1 LLTFPRTNALLLDR
15 FFLLDYTQQVD
26 RYVFHKPLWRK
37 VLPFFLLILVW
48 IIPVFLWQGS
58 KLQPPAPFDTWPG
71 IVRGWLDTAGIN
83 LENSFLTA
91 AALSVLLLI
100 WWYKSFEVL
109 IISAEAI
116 TRSSLLGFRNMLRWV
131 DVDEVLIDHLEARME
146 GDATARKTLYLYE
159 VPKGI
164 FGRRR
169 RMKINNRQFDGFEDV
184 ERIAVLVSVPAVAE
198 RLRQR
203 IEAAKKPA
211 TFAVLEPGELL
222 MGILSIFVGL
232 ALVLSAFYEPV
243 WAIINVPYA
252 WAVRPAVIV
261 AGVFL
266 FLYGVFKFFHL
277 QVGVDNENVYVMR
290 QRWVMK
296 RIPIDN
302 IADIQIRENQ
312 MRVFAFVKDPEVPKQ
327 VFKTNKYVRNRGVM
341 LRLIREIYDIRRNM
355 DSAPIPGMPAV
366 PTGQASAAESERTV

>member
-1 LLTFPRTNALLLDR
+1 M
-15 FFLLDYTQQVD
+15 
-26 RYVFHKPLWRK
+26 
-37 VLPFFLLILVW
+37 
-48 IIPVFLWQGS
+48 
-58 KLQPPAPFDTWPG
+58 PAPFDTWPATALA
-71 IVRGWLDTAGIN
+71 WLQTAGIT
-83 LENSFLTA
+83 LKNSSTVAGVVTA
-91 AALSVLLLI
+91 VLLI
-100 WWYKSFEVL
+100 WWYTAFEVL

-116 TRSSLLGFRNMLRWV
+116 TRSSLLGFRRMLRWV

-211 TFAVLEPGELL
+211 TFPVLEPGELL
-222 MGILSIFVGL
+222 MGILSIVVGL
-232 ALVLSAFYEPV
+232 GFVAAAFIETLWV
-243 WAIINVPYA
+243 IADIPYA
-252 WAVRPAVIV
+252 WAVRPGVIV
-261 AGVFL
+261 VGVFL
-266 FLYGVFKFFHL
+266 FLYGLFKFFYL
-277 QVGVDNENVYVMR
+277 QMGVDTENVYVMR
-290 QRWVMK
+290 QRWITK

-312 MRVFAFVKDPEVPKQ
+312 MRMYAFVKDPEVPKQ

-341 LRLIREIYDIRRNM
+341 LRLIREIYDMRRNM
-355 DSAPIPGMPAV
+355 DSLPIPGVSATPLPASQL
-366 PTGQASAAESERTV
+366 PAGGDTGNMA

>member
-1 LLTFPRTNALLLDR
+1 
-15 FFLLDYTQQVD
+15 LDYTQQVD

-58 KLQPPAPFDTWPG
+58 RLQPPAPFDTWPG
-71 IVRGWLDTAGIN
+71 IVREWLDTAGIN

-91 AALSVLLLI
+91 AALSVILLA

-116 TRSSLLGFRNMLRWV
+116 TRSSLLGFRNTLRWV

-222 MGILSIFVGL
+222 MGVLSIIVGL
-232 ALVLSAFYEPV
+232 SLVISAFYEPV

-252 WAVRPAVIV
+252 WAVRPGVIV

-266 FLYGVFKFFHL
+266 FLYGIFKFFHL
-277 QVGVDNENVYVMR
+277 QVGVDHENVYVMR

-312 MRVFAFVKDPEVPKQ
+312 MRVFAFVKDPEVPRQ

-355 DSAPIPGMPAV
+355 DSVPIPGMPAA
-366 PTGQASAAESERTV
+366 PPGQTPSAGTERIV